1 VTTPFS
7 FYSTNRVKILRYIS
21 VRPSKGSNRQRR
33 GVSPVIAT
41 TIILAVTISLGLA
54 LWGFAN
60 SGIGNAMVQY
70 SEAVNEYGDIVRN
83 HRYVIANMD
92 FDNPAATPPS
102 HMSFWIYNNGKVE
115 TTISEAHLIVTC
127 KDCSAAFDPSPT
139 GLTQVDPD
147 DATQPLTVFSKKL
160 KKFHFDTLT
169 TLEPGRTYELTIVSD
184 AGLVQ
189 TYVKKSD

>member
-1 VTTPFS
+1 MA
-7 FYSTNRVKILRYIS
+7 YHIS
-21 VRPSKGSNRQRR
+21 VHPDRVNNRQRR

-41 TIILAVTISLGLA
+41 TIILAITISLGLA

-83 HRYVIANMD
+83 HRYVIANID
-92 FDNPAATPPS
+92 FDNPSATPPS
-102 HMSFWIYNNGKVE
+102 YVSFWIYNNGKIE
-115 TTISEAHLIVTC
+115 TTISENHVIISC
-127 KDCSAAFDPSPT
+127 KDCSSAFDPAPVS
-139 GLTQVDPD
+139 LTQVDPE
-147 DATQPLTVFSKKL
+147 DATKPLTVFPKKL

-169 TLEPGRTYELTIVSD
+169 TLEPDKTYELTVVSD

-189 TYVKKSD
+189 TYIKKSD

>member
-1 VTTPFS
+1 MTTLL
-7 FYSTNRVKILRYIS
+7 FYSASKVKILRYIS
-21 VRPSKGSNRQRR
+21 VRPGKISNRQRR

-41 TIILAVTISLGLA
+41 TIILAITISLGLA

-60 SGIGNAMVQY
+60 SGIGTAMVQY

-102 HMSFWIYNNGKVE
+102 YISFWIYNNGKIA
-115 TTISEAHLIVTC
+115 TTLSEGHLIVTC
-127 KDCSAAFDPSPT
+127 KDCSSGFDPSPT
-139 GLTQVDPD
+139 GLTQVDPE
-147 DATQPLTVFSKKL
+147 DASQPLTVFPKKL
-160 KKFHFDTLT
+160 KKFQFDTLS
-169 TLEPGRTYELTIVSD
+169 TLETDRTYELTIVSD
-184 AGLVQ
+184 EGLVQ